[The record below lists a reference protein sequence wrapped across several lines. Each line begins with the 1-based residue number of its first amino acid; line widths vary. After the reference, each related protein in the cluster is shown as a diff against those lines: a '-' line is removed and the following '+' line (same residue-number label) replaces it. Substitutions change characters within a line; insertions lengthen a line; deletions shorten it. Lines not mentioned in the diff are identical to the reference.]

1 MCMHICAQERR
12 RLVCGIEPA
21 RARPARPVRRRA
33 ERRPPR
39 NWRAVLPS
47 AVAPSTSTPQP
58 LPLSYFPT
66 STAPAIHRPPTPLW
80 CALSPLR
87 AGDAVT
93 DAGGAAG
100 LQPGTGLLQLRG
112 AAGTA
117 GTGGGRPPLVRRGQ
131 GRRREHR
138 RWNRRDNWRG
148 TRRGNRRW
156 TRRFAAAACRRV
168 LLLCGRRSRA
178 ALRQREPAGLG
189 YGSVRVGASVRL
201 SATLGVV

>member
-93 DAGGAAG
+93 DAGGRLVYSPAPDYFNCEAPPEQPEQAAG
-100 LQPGTGLLQLRG
+100 GRRWCGEG
-112 AAGTA
+112 KGVDES
-117 GTGGGRPPLVRRGQ
+117 TGGGIGEIIGEGLVEEIG
-131 GRRREHR
+131 G
-138 RWNRRDNWRG
+138 
-148 TRRGNRRW
+148 
-156 TRRFAAAACRRV
+156 
-168 LLLCGRRSRA
+168 
-178 ALRQREPAGLG
+178 GLG
-189 YGSVRVGASVRL
+189 GSRLPRADEFSFCVVDAHGQRSANVSQRVWGMVRSGSGLV
-201 SATLGVV
+201 LGYLQLWG